1 MEDIPCIY
9 NKNTLYIVNVHI
21 PVVTKLERAFAFLLS
36 KGIRLVDFGVLR
48 ELTIGFYLCGVS
60 IGMYPKIGLH
70 QLTVASLIRRV
81 FHNDI
86 CLAVLELA

>member
-36 KGIRLVDFGVLR
+36 KGIGLVDFGVLR

-60 IGMYPKIGLH
+60 IDMYPKNRI
-70 QLTVASLIRRV
+70 ASAYSCEPHPPCISL
-81 FHNDI
+81 
-86 CLAVLELA
+86 